1 LKSFSFFRIV
11 LFKNLVVENNKLLK
25 NYIISLDSSAFSSG
39 VNVLAL
45 DFGNLVLVAN
55 ISTSRLDIGNEFVVS
70 RIRIRVRIVEPIG
83 PASHTPRGCLLS
95 WRFGG

>member
-1 LKSFSFFRIV
+1 LKSFSFFRIA
-11 LFKNLVVENNKLLK
+11 LFKNLVIENKKFLK

-55 ISTSRLDIGNEFVVS
+55 ISTSRLDISNEFVIS
-70 RIRIRVRIVEPIG
+70 RI
-83 PASHTPRGCLLS
+83 
-95 WRFGG
+95 